1 MDASRSHFFFDNVGV
16 SGTRRHGVSEA
27 LSLAATE
34 AMIESPEHE
43 GLFSFFNFLWFFC
56 LCTLE

>member
-1 MDASRSHFFFDNVGV
+1 MRMRLIRANGCIQIIFDNVAV

-34 AMIESPEHE
+34 GMIESPEHE
-43 GLFSFFNFLWFFC
+43 GLSKFF
-56 LCTLE
+56 

>member
-1 MDASRSHFFFDNVGV
+1 MCFVRMRLIRANGCIQITNVFFCDNVAV

-34 AMIESPEHE
+34 AMI
-43 GLFSFFNFLWFFC
+43 
-56 LCTLE
+56 